1 MPRGEREGC
10 KGRDES
16 FVSEC
21 QRREGNSRRAI
32 QVQEAHKQREKRR
45 GRRYHVL
52 CNVAVFIH
60 HFCYLLHLQWSP
72 RLGKI
77 VIGDIA
83 FIFFSVCTGW
93 RDHITSTESCSR
105 SRKKKK
111 KRKYISAGRSNPVDD
126 RYQPNRVHV
135 PKPPHSTFIPHSKTV
150 VKL

>member
-111 KRKYISAGRSNPVDD
+111 KMESISVQVAPIRWMTDINQTGYVCQNLRT
-126 RYQPNRVHV
+126 RLLYLIQRR
-135 PKPPHSTFIPHSKTV
+135 
-150 VKL
+150 L